1 MSANAMNKVWDII
14 RLGLHSLRVHKVRSI
29 LSALGIIFAV
39 WGVIAM
45 LGMNEGAS
53 RQSQELLRELGSNN
67 IIINSRKPPSESTQA
82 TGSSGRVLSYG
93 IKHVD
98 VARLRENLPG
108 VRRCVTVHKT
118 MKYAHFEGKK
128 VSVAV
133 LATDPS
139 SLKVAQVI
147 LLAGRSLPPADPPRR
162 RAFCVI
168 TASLAR
174 RLFGYLAPIGQTI
187 RLQGE
192 PFRVVGVMAK
202 LPETLQGQAGGNSV
216 LVPLTTDLIRFGKL
230 TVMWEQGSRTFERV
244 EVSQVILQMENE
256 SAVVAGSQ
264 VAESLLKRTHEDP
277 DYEIRVPLELIRQQE
292 EQQRLWSLVL
302 IGIASVSLVVG
313 GIGIMNIM
321 LAAVTERTREIG
333 IRRALGA
340 RRTDI
345 TVQFLVEAV
354 ALTTVGGLVGIAIGG
369 LAVPPA
375 VSWLG
380 LGFEAVISGWALLL
394 PFLMAVG
401 VGLVSGVY
409 PAIRAAKLD
418 PIVALRHE

>member
-1 MSANAMNKVWDII
+1 VIAVHKLWDVV

-53 RQSQELLRELGSNN
+53 RQSQKLLRELGSNN
-67 IIINSRKPPSESTQA
+67 IIINSRKPVRQSSSA
-82 TGSSGRVLSYG
+82 TSGEGRVLSYG
-93 IKHVD
+93 LKYVD
-98 VARLRENLPG
+98 VDRLRENIPG
-108 VRRCVTVHKT
+108 VTECVTVHKT
-118 MKYAHFEGKK
+118 AKNAYHRGKK
-128 VSVAV
+128 VSVDV
-133 LATDPS
+133 LATEPHY
-139 SLKVAQVI
+139 LRVARVN
-147 LLAGRSLPPADPPRR
+147 LRAGRFISHADMLRN
-162 RAFCVI
+162 RAYCVV

-174 RLFGYLAPIGQTI
+174 KLFGYKSPLGRSF

-192 PFRVVGVMAK
+192 PFRVVGVLGK
-202 LPETLQGQAGGNSV
+202 LPQTLQGQAGDNSV
-216 LVPLTTDLIRFGKL
+216 LIPRTTDLYRLGKL
-230 TVMWEQGSRTFERV
+230 NVMWEQGSRTFERV
-244 EVSQVILQMENE
+244 EVSQVILSLANE
-256 SAVVAGSQ
+256 AAVVDAAAVAGS
-264 VAESLLKRTHEDP
+264 LLSRTHEDD

-292 EQQRLWSLVL
+292 AQQRLWSLVL

-340 RRTDI
+340 KRADI

-354 ALTTVGGLVGIAIGG
+354 ALTTVGGLAGILIGG
-369 LAVPPA
+369 LAVPPV

-380 LGFEAVISGWALLL
+380 LGFEAIISGWALLL
-394 PFLMAVG
+394 PFLMAVA
-401 VGLVSGVY
+401 VGLISGVY
-409 PAIRAAKLD
+409 PAIRAARLD